1 MQDLMDGFF
10 PSELQERFPNGV
22 LFLVRTEFMQFSS
35 LISPLGLPLLIFRI
49 MDLTNLLPYTRV
61 HKFGLII

>member
-22 LFLVRTEFMQFSS
+22 
-35 LISPLGLPLLIFRI
+35 PLQVCTG
-49 MDLTNLLPYTRV
+49 N
-61 HKFGLII
+61 